1 MIKLYGLEISNY
13 HAAVKAFLLEK
24 GFQFEEVEIAP
35 SYSEPYIELSPMGKM
50 PFIEVDEGYLS
61 ETSAILGFL
70 ENCVPDQPMTPA
82 DPFASAKMSELL
94 KVIELYVGNESAR
107 LVGYAFFGAELNQP
121 VADQVKPVMV
131 KGLAAVHRLA
141 SFSPYMMGSQIT
153 MVDFYAY
160 YIVMNARLIAR
171 KVYGWD
177 MLSEVEG
184 LREWMKMM
192 SERPMIKLVDDQR
205 NIAIAKMMDNL

>member
-13 HAAVKAFLLEK
+13 YAAVKAFMLEK

-35 SYSEPYIELSPMGKM
+35 TYSEPYLELSPMGKM

-61 ETSAILGFL
+61 ETSAVLGFL

-107 LVGYAFFGAELNQP
+107 LVGYAFFGAELNQA

-141 SFSPYMMGSQIT
+141 SFSPYMLGSQVT

-160 YIVMNARLIAR
+160 YIVMNARLIAK
-171 KVYGWD
+171 KVYDWD
-177 MLSEVEG
+177 MLSEVKG
-184 LREWMKMM
+184 LREWIKMM
-192 SERPMIKLVDDQR
+192 SQRPMIKLVDDQR
-205 NIAIAKMMDNL
+205 NVAIAKMMDNL

>member
-1 MIKLYGLEISNY
+1 M
-13 HAAVKAFLLEK
+13 LEK

>member
-13 HAAVKAFLLEK
+13 YAAVKAFMLEK

-35 SYSEPYIELSPMGKM
+35 TYSEPYLELSPMGKM

-107 LVGYAFFGAELNQP
+107 LVGYAFFGAELNQA

-141 SFSPYMMGSQIT
+141 SFSPYMMGSQVT

-160 YIVMNARLIAR
+160 YMVMNARLIAK
-171 KVYGWD
+171 KVYDWD
-177 MLSEVEG
+177 MLSEVKG
-184 LREWMKMM
+184 LREWIKMM
-192 SERPMIKLVDDQR
+192 SQRPMIKLVDDQR

>member
-13 HAAVKAFLLEK
+13 YAAVKAFMLEK

-35 SYSEPYIELSPMGKM
+35 TYSEPYLELSPMGKM

-107 LVGYAFFGAELNQP
+107 LVGYAFFGAELNQA

-141 SFSPYMMGSQIT
+141 SFSPYMMGSQVT

-160 YIVMNARLIAR
+160 YMVMNARLIAK
-171 KVYGWD
+171 KVYDWD

-192 SERPMIKLVDDQR
+192 SQRPMIKLVDDQR

>member
-13 HAAVKAFLLEK
+13 YAAVKAFMLEK
-24 GFQFEEVEIAP
+24 GFQFEEVAISP

-70 ENCVPDQPMTPA
+70 ESCVPDQPMTLA

-94 KVIELYVGNESAR
+94 KVVELYVGNESAR
-107 LVGYAFFGAELNQP
+107 LVGHVFFGAELNQP
-121 VADQVKPVMV
+121 VADQIKPVMV
-131 KGLAAVHRLA
+131 KGLAAVGRLA
-141 SFSPYMMGSQIT
+141 SFSPFMMGSQIT
-153 MVDFYAY
+153 MVDIYAY
-160 YIVMNARLIAR
+160 YIMMNARIIAK
-171 KVYGWD
+171 KVWGWD

-184 LREWMKMM
+184 LGEWMRMM
-192 SERPMIKLVDDQR
+192 SQRPMIKLVDDQR
-205 NIAIAKMMDNL
+205 NIAIAKMFENA

>member
-13 HAAVKAFLLEK
+13 YAAVKAFMLEK

-35 SYSEPYIELSPMGKM
+35 AYSEPYLELSPMGKM

-61 ETSAILGFL
+61 ETSSILGFL

-82 DPFASAKMSELL
+82 DPFVSAKMSELL

-107 LVGYAFFGAELNQP
+107 LVGHVFFGAELNQP
-121 VADQVKPVMV
+121 VADQIKPVMV
-131 KGLAAVHRLA
+131 KGLAAVGRLA
-141 SFSPYMMGSQIT
+141 SFSPFMMGSQIT
-153 MVDFYAY
+153 MVDIYAY
-160 YIVMNARLIAR
+160 YVVMNARIIAK
-171 KVYGWD
+171 KVWGWD

-184 LREWMKMM
+184 LGDWMRMM
-192 SERPMIKLVDDQR
+192 SQRPMIKLVDDQR
-205 NIAIAKMMDNL
+205 NIAIGKMMDNL

>member
-13 HAAVKAFLLEK
+13 QAAVKAFMLEK

-61 ETSAILGFL
+61 ETTAILGFL

-94 KVIELYVGNESAR
+94 KVFELYVGNESAR
-107 LVGYAFFGAELNQP
+107 LTGYVFFGAELNQA
-121 VADQVKPVMV
+121 VADQVKPLMER
-131 KGLAAVHRLA
+131 GFAAVDRLA
-141 SFSPYMMGSQIT
+141 SFSPYMIGNQIT
-153 MVDFYAY
+153 MVDIYAY
-160 YIVMNARLIAR
+160 YIVMNARIIA
-171 KVYGWD
+171 KKTWGWSI
-177 MLSEVEG
+177 LSEVDG
-184 LREWMKMM
+184 LGEWMRMM
-192 SERPMIKLVDDQR
+192 SQRPMIKLVDDQR
-205 NIAIAKMMDNL
+205 NVAIAKMFDKA